1 MVMAQA
7 LISLACLAYLPDA
20 AAASSHA
27 SDDPPAGDVVVVHK
41 KKPEVFLYS
50 FYWHDMVGTKNA
62 TAIPAISYGGGGGA
76 ANNNNNATSNSN
88 NNNNNNN
95 GTTTTSDNNNGIGA
109 FGSVFVFDD
118 PLTVG
123 PSLSSPV
130 FGRAQ
135 GMFVANSLSG
145 DNVMVLCTIIINDAF
160 HRGTINLQGADG
172 YRLPEREIPV
182 VGGTED
188 FRYKSGYAQ
197 FKTAAATSSSSA
209 NCSVLYVRLHLY
221 HQGPN

>member
-1 MVMAQA
+1 MAQA

-41 KKPEVFLYS
+41 KKPEFFLYS

-62 TAIPAISYGGGGGA
+62 TAIPAISYGGGAG
-76 ANNNNNATSNSN
+76 NNNNNATSNSN

-95 GTTTTSDNNNGIGA
+95 ATTTTSDNNNGIGG

-197 FKTAAATSSSSA
+197 FKTFAAAAATSSSSA